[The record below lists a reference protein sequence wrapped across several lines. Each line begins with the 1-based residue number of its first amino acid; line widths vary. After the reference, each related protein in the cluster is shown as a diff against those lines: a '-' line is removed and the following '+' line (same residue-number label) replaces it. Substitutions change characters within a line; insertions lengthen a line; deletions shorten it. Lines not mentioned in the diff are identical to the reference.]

1 MATEPYRHPVA
12 AGRGAHRPAP
22 GRVGRG
28 VASARAALAGNPSD
42 GYGGAVL
49 ALALPARRATARA
62 WRGEAAAVDPPSE
75 LVTATVARFAAE
87 LAPAARDVTS
97 VAWDTTIP
105 RGVGLG
111 GSSAIVVATL
121 RALCHLWSVALE
133 PLAMAEL
140 ALSIEVDELG
150 IAAGLQDRI
159 AQTHERLTFMDFGA
173 DPPAVR
179 TLDPGLLPPLLVA
192 WRSDSGGHSGEVH
205 GPLRDR
211 HARGEPVV
219 LRAMRE
225 LRRAAHDAARAITC
239 GDHDALR
246 VGVDRSFEARRS
258 MLALDPRHVEMI
270 ETARTAGAAANYA
283 GSGGAIVA
291 VCLDAGHRTLVEG
304 ALRRLGCETLASG
317 GGAALEDTAPRP
329 DICHLSWNEVK
340 SQP

>member
-1 MATEPYRHPVA
+1 MTTEPA
-12 AGRGAHRPAP
+12 S

-62 WRGEAAAVDPPSE
+62 WRSEAALVDPPSE
-75 LVTATVARFAAE
+75 LVTATVARSAAE
-87 LAPAARDVTS
+87 LGPAGRDVAS
-97 VAWDTTIP
+97 VAWDTSIP
-105 RGVGLG
+105 RAVGLG

-121 RALCHLWSVALE
+121 RALCDLWSVALE

-159 AQTHERLTFMDFGA
+159 AQTHDGLTFMDFGRSS
-173 DPPAVR
+173 PATVR
-179 TLDPGLLPPLLVA
+179 TLDPALLPPLLIA
-192 WRSDSGGHSGEVH
+192 WQTDSGGHSGEVH
-205 GPLRDR
+205 APLRHR
-211 HARGEPVV
+211 HADGEPVV
-219 LRAMRE
+219 LDAMRA
-225 LRRAAHDAARAITC
+225 LTNAAHDAARAVSD
-239 GDHDALR
+239 GDHAALR
-246 VGVDRSFEARRS
+246 TNVDASFDARRS

-270 ETARTAGAAANYA
+270 ETARAAGAAANYA

-291 VCLDAGHRTLVEG
+291 VCLDAGHRTRVDTG
-304 ALRRLGCETLASG
+304 VGS
-317 GGAALEDTAPRP
+317 GAALEEDVTAPRP